1 MDEEINA
8 GPSVAALERKL
19 VTLRQITEIRQ
30 PCKLRFK
37 RMAVIK
43 VSGGWEVVVRK
54 RKFKVGDHILF
65 FECDSFIP
73 EAAVKFG
80 REMRGFREDFNGE
93 RGYHVQACMVCKHMS
108 QGHIMEIGDF
118 HYVRHIVNIM
128 QEEYGPEEGLR
139 VASMMAFEGVIGV
152 SKWEAPIQV
161 NTA

>member
-1 MDEEINA
+1 MDEEITA

-19 VTLRQITEIRQ
+19 VTLRQITEIHQ

-43 VSGGWEVVVRK
+43 VSGGWQVVVRK
-54 RKFKVGDHILF
+54 RNFKIGDHILF

-73 EAAVKFG
+73 GAAVKFG
-80 REMRGFREDFNGE
+80 REMRGFREEFNGE
-93 RGYHVQACMVCKHMS
+93 GGYHIQACMVCNHMS
-108 QGHIMEIGDF
+108 QGHIMEIADF

-128 QEEYGPEEGLR
+128 KEEYGPEEGLR

-152 SKWEAPIQV
+152 SKWEAP
-161 NTA
+161 NHSHAD